1 MSASGKFVGQASV
14 SGVTNFRYA
23 LPVMNL
29 NLPLA
34 FLVAFLAT
42 GCDGRSAEP
51 VAVTAK
57 DADMPQPD
65 DRAPDAPMD
74 TDQQTRAD
82 ALTPSQLEAI
92 DRELLRAS
100 DVQWRKVARVVG
112 TVMMNDWSGKP
123 ERNADVFY
131 AHRVARL
138 VRLGRLEAQ
147 GDLTRMRFSEVRLR

>member
-1 MSASGKFVGQASV
+1 
-14 SGVTNFRYA
+14 
-23 LPVMNL
+23 MNL

-42 GCDGRSAEP
+42 GCDGRSAES

-74 TDQQTRAD
+74 TDQQARAE

-92 DRELLRAS
+92 DRELVRAS

-123 ERNADVFY
+123 ERIADVFY